1 MLSEERLKELAG
13 LRGRESLWNRP
24 LINEGVMNSTNAPQ
38 RTFKAKKKIVF
49 KCPSSAA
56 GGKQNTVI
64 KSFKGILIYTGIVLS
79 VSIVYF
85 VYANTVYPPTPERET
100 FLSEIGEGFGEV
112 GLWAL
117 LFIYARTVL
126 KLALGKTTFLQR
138 ILPDDAPR
146 PGASI
151 PLRLLGFL
159 NRTHVYVGIA
169 TIAIILLHIALVGM
183 SMKILFFPAVLVLVL
198 WQGLF
203 GLFLTWRY
211 SPKELKKFSYL
222 VHAQFL
228 TGIMIGIFAFFGH
241 LLIDD

>member
-1 MLSEERLKELAG
+1 M
-13 LRGRESLWNRP
+13 
-24 LINEGVMNSTNAPQ
+24 
-38 RTFKAKKKIVF
+38 
-49 KCPSSAA
+49 
-56 GGKQNTVI
+56 I
-64 KSFKGILIYTGIVLS
+64 KSVKGVLIYTGIVLF

-85 VYANTVYPPTPERET
+85 IYAYTMYPPTPERET
-100 FLSEIGEGFGEV
+100 FLSEIGEGFGEA

-117 LFIYARTVL
+117 LIIYARTVL
-126 KLALGKTTFLQR
+126 KLAIGKDSFIKRL
-138 ILPDDAPR
+138 LPDDAPL

-151 PLRLLGFL
+151 PKRLLGFL

-169 TIAIILLHIALVGM
+169 AVAIILLHIALVGM
-183 SMKILFFPAVLVLVL
+183 SMKILFFPAVLALVL

-203 GLFLTWRY
+203 GLFLTWKY

-228 TGIMIGIFAFFGH
+228 TGIMIGIFSYFGH